1 MQQTQKVSGGR
12 DVEMELDAPDGHG
25 GIVKT
30 KIPARNAMNE
40 ITRQGYIHDC
50 ENGIRRWNT
59 LVEKAGFAFRFKLP
73 SERFRRSI
81 GLWVEGAYDP
91 DGVAISKDAFTQR
104 QDEWLPSAADK
115 AFVQSLM
122 RPVLEPGKI
131 AGWLA
136 APDRGINHLP
146 VEYEYVTL

>member
-1 MQQTQKVSGGR
+1 MQQTQKINGGR
-12 DVEMELDAPDGHG
+12 DVKMELDAPDGHG
-25 GIVKT
+25 DIVKT

-59 LVEKAGFAFRFKLP
+59 LVEKAGFALGFELP

-81 GLWVEGAYDP
+81 GLWIEGAYDP
-91 DGVAISKDAFTQR
+91 DGVANSKNAFTQR

-115 AFVQSLM
+115 AFMQSLM
-122 RPVLEPGKI
+122 RPVLEAGKI

-136 APDRGINHLP
+136 TPDRGINHLP